1 MKNLSTK
8 ELAYI
13 NDMLSW
19 ELLTAKKC
27 YQYANQETNPV
38 YRQLFFDTSR
48 ISQQNYTNLLEFI
61 GQANNSQGG
70 QAKQ

>member
-19 ELLTAKKC
+19 ELLATKKC
-27 YQYANQETNPV
+27 YQYASQETNPV
-38 YRQLFFDTSR
+38 YRQLFFDASK
-48 ISQQNYTNLLEFI
+48 ISQQNYSNLLGFVE
-61 GQANNSQGG
+61 QVNSSQGG

>member
-8 ELAYI
+8 ELGYS

-19 ELLTAKKC
+19 ELLASKKC

-38 YRQLFFDTSR
+38 YRQLFFDVSK
-48 ISQQNYTNLLEFI
+48 IAQQNYSHLLGFI
-61 GQANNSQGG
+61 EQAKNSQGG
-70 QAKQ
+70 QTKQ

>member
-8 ELAYI
+8 ELGYI

-19 ELLTAKKC
+19 ELLASKKC

-38 YRQLFFDTSR
+38 YRQLFFDISK
-48 ISQQNYTNLLEFI
+48 ISQQNYSNMLGFI
-61 GQANNSQGG
+61 EQAKNSQGG
-70 QAKQ
+70 QIKQ